1 MAERLG
7 IPFQADGNFLE
18 TEMGE
23 TATREQLIAQWTE
36 LVNDPSLQ
44 DLPYKIELT
53 AEGKIQMSPAS
64 NWHGRVQARIARA
77 LGNALPGGE
86 VITECSVLTTIG
98 VRVPDV
104 AWASNE
110 LLRVQGDSTPF
121 TQAPDLCVEIVSRS
135 NRKSEID
142 EKIAAYLA
150 AGAKEVWIVSTA
162 GHLEYHGP
170 DGQRAES
177 SFAVKVELPP
187 PPKTR

>member
-1 MAERLG
+1 
-7 IPFQADGNFLE
+7 
-18 TEMGE
+18 MGE

-53 AEGKIQMSPAS
+53 AEGKIQLSPAS
-64 NWHGRVQARIARA
+64 NWHGKAQARIARA
-77 LGNALPGGE
+77 LGNALPDGE

-104 AWASNE
+104 AWASNA

-121 TQAPDLCVEIVSRS
+121 TQAPEICVEIVSRS
-135 NRKSEID
+135 NRKSEVD

-150 AGAKEVWIVSTA
+150 AGAREVWVVSTA
-162 GHLEYHGP
+162 GHTEYYGP
-170 DGQRAES
+170 DGRRAES
-177 SFAVKVELPP
+177 GFPVKVELPP
-187 PPKTR
+187 PPKAR

>member
-1 MAERLG
+1 
-7 IPFQADGNFLE
+7 
-18 TEMGE
+18 MGE

-36 LVNDPSLQ
+36 LVNDPSLH

-64 NWHGRVQARIARA
+64 NWHGKAQARVAYDLR
-77 LGNALPGGE
+77 NALPGGE
-86 VITECSVLTTIG
+86 VITECSVLTGIG

-110 LLRVQGDSTPF
+110 FLLVQGDSTPF
-121 TQAPDLCVEIVSRS
+121 TQAPEICVEIVSRS
-135 NRKSEID
+135 NRKAEVD

-162 GHLEYHGP
+162 GHVEFHGA
-170 DGQRAES
+170 DGQRRQSE
-177 SFAVKVELPP
+177 FAVKVELPP
-187 PPKTR
+187 PPKARLE